1 MLELVCPLLEAQ
13 RRTTGSWSSIH
24 HSLFLF
30 VGILTDFFLSLL
42 GLWKASS
49 HFLSHRF
56 PRLRWEGYLYTSQIN
71 ADSTCSVKWR
81 PTPLPAPP
89 PPHPPAAHPQFSPT
103 HKKRTPPNPTNKASL
118 SISKKKK
125 TPPPPPQKPST
136 QKFLWP
142 EVWLLNDSQAQ
153 PIKFS
158 HNLCSICIEKKSL
171 SLAVDIRA
179 ALPSR
184 RIERIWRKCR
194 HVFAKTH

>member
-1 MLELVCPLLEAQ
+1 MWMGGCSLWVLTHLSQITLWLLISSHAGASLPSAGGTKTHSRLLIKHPPQSFPICRHLDRFSFSRYSGFRKPPVSFSHADFHDCDEKD
-13 RRTTGSWSSIH
+13 TSIH
-24 HSLFLF
+24 
-30 VGILTDFFLSLL
+30 
-42 GLWKASS
+42 
-49 HFLSHRF
+49 
-56 PRLRWEGYLYTSQIN
+56 PRLML
-71 ADSTCSVKWR
+71 
-81 PTPLPAPP
+81 TPLTARCNE
-89 PPHPPAAHPQFSPT
+89 S
-103 HKKRTPPNPTNKASL
+103 
-118 SISKKKK
+118 
-125 TPPPPPQKPST
+125 PPQKSST

-194 HVFAKTH
+194 HVFTKTH

>member
-71 ADSTCSVKWR
+71 ADSTCSVKW
-81 PTPLPAPP
+81 
-89 PPHPPAAHPQFSPT
+89 
-103 HKKRTPPNPTNKASL
+103 KA
-118 SISKKKK
+118 
-125 TPPPPPQKPST
+125 PPPQKPST